1 MCWKDLV
8 QLILLVRKT
17 IFSDSVTTFDGSALA
32 AVRWKNVKSKEPA
45 VLKVWTDDGCQVMI
59 NIENN

>member
-1 MCWKDLV
+1 MSQNEWKKQD
-8 QLILLVRKT
+8 
-17 IFSDSVTTFDGSALA
+17 
-32 AVRWKNVKSKEPA
+32 